1 MREDLTLTA
10 GGPHGSP
17 GPPEHDLPAGGRP
30 KENQEELSA
39 HPRQEKE
46 SISTLSF
53 PELSGRSPLLEKAW
67 G

>member
-1 MREDLTLTA
+1 MEVQVHQSMTSLLGA
-10 GGPHGSP
+10 
-17 GPPEHDLPAGGRP
+17 RP